1 LSLNYIE
8 FFKKASE
15 IPLGCNSPILVHS
28 RLVTDLP
35 IESCSN
41 SSCSS
46 GMHGNTFILLCD
58 ICLRTS
64 KKDGVVDVLGNLQR
78 LTEYNRNFVI
88 DCDHYVLTHLV
99 ILENLLR
106 VDTSINCNS
115 FDMRRTHLFTAG
127 ETEMH
132 LRHLKDT
139 LWLDAGTRTV
149 DRESGVYF
157 RAVYP
162 RNIGKSINLVITR
175 K

>member
-1 LSLNYIE
+1 V
-8 FFKKASE
+8 SE

-28 RLVTDLP
+28 RLVVDLQ
-35 IESCSN
+35 IEFCSN

-46 GMHGNTFILLCD
+46 GMHGNTFVLLCD

-78 LTEYNRNFVI
+78 LTEYNTNFVI

-99 ILENLLR
+99 ILESLLR

-115 FDMRRTHLFTAG
+115 LHMSRTHLFTAG

-132 LRHLKDT
+132 LSYLKDT
-139 LWLDAGTRTV
+139 LWMDAGTRKV
-149 DRESGVYF
+149 DRESNIYF
-157 RAVYP
+157 RAVCP
-162 RNIGKSINLVITR
+162 CNIGKSIWSSRESNRHLFVFY
-175 K
+175 